1 MLKFF
6 KKRLKRTVH
15 ETLSYSQHLQQ
26 QNFLEDLGL
35 NTLPKEKQTELLI
48 TMTESILKRITIR
61 VLEHLSKKEKKEF
74 DEVRETSD
82 PDKISEFLAEKIDNY
97 DQMVQEVISE
107 FKEEMITTMQ
117 GLQAD
122 LAE

>member
-1 MLKFF
+1 
-6 KKRLKRTVH
+6 
-15 ETLSYSQHLQQ
+15 
-26 QNFLEDLGL
+26 L
-35 NTLPKEKQTELLI
+35 NALPKEKQTELLT

-74 DEVRETSD
+74 DGVRETSD
-82 PDKISEFLAEKIDNY
+82 PDKINEFLAEKIDNY

-107 FKEEMITTMQ
+107 FKEEMKITMQ

>member
-1 MLKFF
+1 MFKFF
-6 KKRLKRTVH
+6 KKRLKGTVH
-15 ETLSYSQHLQQ
+15 EKLTYSQHLQQ

-35 NTLPKEKQTELLI
+35 NALPKEKQTELL
-48 TMTESILKRITIR
+48 TSMTESILKRITVR

-74 DEVRETSD
+74 DGVRESSD
-82 PDKISEFLAEKIDNY
+82 PDKINEFLAEKIDNY

-107 FKEEMITTMQ
+107 FKEEMKTTMQ